1 MGRYYTG
8 DIEGK
13 FWFGLQPSNDADFF
27 GSAGY
32 EPNYLNYYYES
43 DEIPLV
49 EEGIKKCK
57 KELGDWK
64 KIIDDFF
71 KSVNG
76 WNDQIVIEHGLDLK
90 TFNQKLEWYARLELG
105 EKILKCLKEKGECS
119 FQAEL

>member
-13 FWFGLQPSNDADFF
+13 FVFGVQSSDDADFF

-32 EPNYLNYYYES
+32 QPNYLNYYYES
-43 DEIPLV
+43 DEMPLV
-49 EEGIKKCK
+49 KEGIKKCK

-64 KIIDDFF
+64 KVMDDFF

-76 WNDQIVIEHGLDLK
+76 WNDQVIIEHGLDLE
-90 TFNQKLEWYARLELG
+90 TFKQKLEWYARLELG